1 MGGIKMNK
9 KQAGIIVTLL
19 ALIVCAGILA
29 AKVNG
34 PLEVTNS
41 EFSGEGSL
49 LTLDDDSAAETSA
62 NYFAT
67 ALEQKEQKDSMAL
80 TNLRAMAEND
90 ELDEA
95 QRTAAS
101 ESYAKMVEAQNYEQT
116 IMQNLKLKGFEEVIC
131 SLEND
136 YTKARVIIKYAEDKL
151 SDTDGKVIKD
161 VVQSVAKINNVE
173 VELK

>member
-1 MGGIKMNK
+1 MNK

-41 EFSGEGSL
+41 EFTSEGSL
-49 LTLDDDSAAETSA
+49 LTLDDDDAAETSA

-67 ALEQKEQKDSMAL
+67 ALEQKEQRDAMAL
-80 TNLRAMAEND
+80 SNLRAMAEDKN
-90 ELDEA
+90 LDEA

-101 ESYAKMVEAQNYEQT
+101 ESYAQMVEAQKNEQT
-116 IMQNLKLKGFEEVIC
+116 IMQHLKGKGFEDVIC
-131 SLEND
+131 TIEND
-136 YTKARVIIKYAEDKL
+136 YTKARVIIKYPHSEL
-151 SDTDGKVIKD
+151 TDTDGKVIKD
-161 VVQSVAKINNVE
+161 VVYSVAKISNVE